1 MNNLKYWLTL
11 EQTPNIGI
19 AHLKTLY
26 EKLQDKNLE
35 IIDVFDLSEKEI
47 EQDLHLPKTFCKSIV
62 EAQSNLN
69 RIEEIYLDLL
79 NKSISIIPFFSNL
92 YPKRLHEKLGNNAP
106 PFLYIIG
113 NKDLLKTK
121 GAAILGDSKISN
133 KGEQIAF
140 MSTIEL
146 AKNNI
151 TAISGFAKGADT
163 TVHRAA
169 VEHGG
174 NTIAILPCGIDHLK
188 IPNSIKEIF
197 NPDHFLIISPF
208 FPTKEANKFN
218 GYIRNRI
225 TCAISY
231 SVFVVEAPIENGIF
245 EAAKSAF
252 KLKIPLYTT
261 EYANYP
267 KEAEG
272 NPKIISE
279 LNGIPIRGRMENNLL
294 IPNIDKII
302 ADVKFN

>member
-79 NKSISIIPFFSNL
+79 NKSISIIP
-92 YPKRLHEKLGNNAP
+92 
-106 PFLYIIG
+106 
-113 NKDLLKTK
+113 
-121 GAAILGDSKISN
+121 
-133 KGEQIAF
+133 
-140 MSTIEL
+140 
-146 AKNNI
+146 KNNI